1 MSRTITIIT
10 AVEIWAEFSIFSYLT
25 GSYQCSFVLGLSL
38 ITSNTAGQSKKM
50 IVSGMI
56 WFGAH
61 AVFIHLPAR
70 LTQLFSG
77 ACIGNIISP
86 FFYLTSQAP
95 RYQLG
100 IGSLLVA
107 NCLEFLIFLIL
118 RFAFI
123 YENKKKERAAA
134 ERGVTHEDITAFSDM
149 TDKENPK

>member
-1 MSRTITIIT
+1 MTKMGKPP
-10 AVEIWAEFSIFSYLT
+10 E
-25 GSYQCSFVLGLSL
+25 
-38 ITSNTAGQSKKM
+38 NT
-50 IVSGMI
+50 
-56 WFGAH
+56 
-61 AVFIHLPAR
+61 
-70 LTQLFSG
+70 FSG

-95 RYQLG
+95 KYQLG

-107 NCLEFLIFLIL
+107 NCLEFLIFVIL

-134 ERGVTHEDITAFSDM
+134 ERGVTHEDVTAFSDM

>member
-1 MSRTITIIT
+1 
-10 AVEIWAEFSIFSYLT
+10 
-25 GSYQCSFVLGLSL
+25 
-38 ITSNTAGQSKKM
+38 M

-56 WFGAH
+56 WFGAYSTSLGGNTRPTH
-61 AVFIHLPAR
+61 NL
-70 LTQLFSG
+70 LSLG

-95 RYQLG
+95 KYQLG

-118 RFAFI
+118 RFTFI
-123 YENKKKERAAA
+123 HENKKKEKAAA
-134 ERGVTHEDITAFSDM
+134 ERGVTHEDVTAFSDL

>member
-1 MSRTITIIT
+1 VLLDPAF
-10 AVEIWAEFSIFSYLT
+10 AVEHT
-25 GSYQCSFVLGLSL
+25 DNHVLS
-38 ITSNTAGQSKKM
+38 T
-50 IVSGMI
+50 
-56 WFGAH
+56 
-61 AVFIHLPAR
+61 
-70 LTQLFSG
+70 G

-107 NCLEFLIFLIL
+107 NCIEFLIFLIL

-123 YENKKKERAAA
+123 YENKKKEKAAA
-134 ERGVTHEDITAFSDM
+134 EMGYTDENSTAFSDL